1 LNYHTIS
8 SVLLTIHFFPSLSP
22 PDNAQSSAVAPVA
35 DPVERIEAEEPV
47 KVEKK
52 RLEKKRVEERR
63 G

>member
-1 LNYHTIS
+1 
-8 SVLLTIHFFPSLSP
+8 
-22 PDNAQSSAVAPVA
+22 VAPVA

-47 KVEKK
+47 RVEKK